1 MSRALILLAVTALAC
16 RDKEPPKVAP
26 APAPAGSAAP
36 APVVKASPPPTTT
49 AAPAL
54 PAFGSAAGSG
64 TIGDIFAAE
73 EVDTSWKT
81 QTESDLHAR
90 FKKMKHAP
98 TDLDCKTSLCR
109 LTIAGSDADVEATV
123 DELQAQREQS
133 QSLLLTAP
141 VKDGDHLKVTAYL
154 QFDRTAP

>member
-16 RDKEPPKVAP
+16 RGNEATK
-26 APAPAGSAAP
+26 PAPAGSAAP
-36 APVVKASPPPTTT
+36 AAAPPPVVKASPPPATT
-49 AAPAL
+49 ARPEL

-64 TIGDIFAAE
+64 TIGDIFAAQ
-73 EVDTSWKT
+73 EVDTSWKA
-81 QTESDLHAR
+81 QTENELQTR
-90 FKKMKHAP
+90 FRKMKHVP
-98 TDLDCKTSLCR
+98 TDIDCKTSLCR
-109 LTIAGSDADVEATV
+109 LTIAGNDADVEATV
-123 DELQAQREQS
+123 DELQALRDRS